1 MFHISPSKKETSSKT
16 STQATVIAETNPVIK
31 WTTERNFIFPP
42 ALTIEDRGL
51 EYPRFKQIREEPK
64 IGYSTYNLISQYN
77 PWLDCEMTREKRAYL
92 TPRVGEFSCAVNSSN
107 SGVVDSRIVPNFFRN
122 ESVVDIVNLYLW
134 PLLYSRADDVISC
147 RTFSD
152 WRRLFS
158 KTISLAFPDYD
169 YWVSVSNAGI
179 SAQELS
185 ASSALAVFI
194 PVSDQRR
201 IAKVLKYIRPERI
214 LYLLTTR
221 ANLWPYSATPSRD
234 IRSSSR
240 ISYGLCTIKSKIKE
254 YNDKTEI
261 EWLVN
266 ADFLRKMKRVHV
278 YFTSSSSET
287 AVTLNDSDSE

>member
-1 MFHISPSKKETSSKT
+1 MFNISPSKKET
-16 STQATVIAETNPVIK
+16 ATIPFVPINPVIK
-31 WTTERNFIFPP
+31 WTTDRNFMFPP
-42 ALTIEDRGL
+42 ALTIEDRCV
-51 EYPRFKQIREEPK
+51 EYPRFKQIREAPK
-64 IGYSTYNLISQYN
+64 IGYSSYNLISQYN
-77 PWLDCEMTREKRAYL
+77 PWLDCEMTREKRVYL

-107 SGVVDSRIVPNFFRN
+107 SGVVDSRNVSNFFRN

-179 SAQELS
+179 SAQALS

-194 PVSDQRR
+194 PVSEQRR
-201 IAKVLKYIRPERI
+201 TARILKYITPARVI
-214 LYLLTTR
+214 YLLTTR
-221 ANLWPYSATPSRD
+221 ANFWPYSAST
-234 IRSSSR
+234 RSSYSPSSR
-240 ISYGLCTIKSKIKE
+240 LSYGLCAIKQKIKE

-278 YFTSSSSET
+278 YFTTSSSET